1 MFITIDNNI
10 IEKLSRTELAV
21 IRFINENKNRLSKLS
36 IVDIA
41 CETFCS
47 PATVSRA
54 IRKCGLNGFN
64 ELRYKLALEDKD
76 NITYSTVEVLNK
88 SLIEAQRVIE
98 QISLESL
105 ENIKNKLMSSRRIY
119 IIARGLTSHVAEEFM
134 FKLELLDFNAFSIV
148 DPNVMKI
155 KSNNMKKD
163 ETLFIFSLNG
173 KTQEL
178 ITSAKNANLCGA
190 NVITCC
196 CNKDSELLSLSD
208 NYIVGYKHNHNSIS
222 TYEVASRVSLHII
235 SRIIID
241 YITMYK

>member
-134 FKLELLDFNAFSIV
+134 FKLELLDFNAFSTTSQAPV
-148 DPNVMKI
+148 DLYACLP
-155 KSNNMKKD
+155 D
-163 ETLFIFSLNG
+163 
-173 KTQEL
+173 
-178 ITSAKNANLCGA
+178 IT
-190 NVITCC
+190 I
-196 CNKDSELLSLSD
+196 SLSIPFD
-208 NYIVGYKHNHNSIS
+208 LKSLAISSILLI
-222 TYEVASRVSLHII
+222 APQP
-235 SRIIID
+235 
-241 YITMYK
+241 K